1 MKYDRLDEQDR
12 YYEYTLNDG
21 TRVMRYQIIAMIK
34 KTIGDDKKTVP
45 QIAKEIGIDRQV
57 IYNLVRYLCAK
68 MVLGSKKM
76 QRHSLYFVHENECLL
91 AKLFYPP
98 EMVQKF
104 TIKSRKIYR
113 G

>member
-21 TRVMRYQIIAMIK
+21 TTVLRYQLISMIK
-34 KTIGDDKKTVP
+34 KSIGDDKKTVP
-45 QIAKEIGIDRQV
+45 QIAKELDADKQI
-57 IYNLVRYLCAK
+57 IYNLVRYLCTK
-68 MVLGSKKM
+68 RVLGSKKM

-98 EMVQKF
+98 EMVDSFK
-104 TIKSRKIYR
+104 IKGRKTYR

>member
-21 TRVMRYQIIAMIK
+21 TTVLRYQIISMIK

-45 QIAKEIGIDRQV
+45 QIAEELKVDEQI
-57 IYNLVRYLCAK
+57 IYNLVRYLCTK
-68 MVLGSKKM
+68 KVLGSKKM
-76 QRHSLYFVHENECLL
+76 QRHSLYFVHENKCLL

-98 EMVQKF
+98 EIVEKF
-104 TIKSRKIYR
+104 TIKNKKTHR